1 MKKFKIAII
10 GISGYSGL
18 ALANILI
25 NHSAFE
31 IKGLFSSNYAG
42 KSLSQ
47 VHGLFTGYLNAD
59 FPLIENLDNLIENL
73 VKKEI
78 DCVFTATP
86 NGVSSGLAEDL
97 LQNNIKLIDLA
108 ADFRLQNPETFNEW
122 YAPLK
127 SVKSE
132 ILKQAVYGLT
142 EWNRDKIKSAKI
154 IANPGCYPTA
164 TALAI
169 IPLLQ
174 NNLIDNSV
182 FIIDAKSGTTGA
194 GRKAEQSLLFS
205 EVQESFSAYKP
216 LLHRHIPEIEQTLIN
231 FGSQGHL
238 PDIKIRFTPHLLPI
252 KRGILNT
259 IYLKPNPNISKN
271 KINSLLQETLSEAY
285 KTEFFVNIVPEPPKT
300 KDVYGTNKCHIF
312 ATYDERTDLI
322 VLISVIDNLI
332 KGAAGQAIQNANLL
346 FDLPESMGLN
356 SLGLLP

>member
-1 MKKFKIAII
+1 MEK
-10 GISGYSGL
+10 
-18 ALANILI
+18 NILNKI
-25 NHSAFE
+25 FPP
-31 IKGLFSSNYAG
+31 SSNSKDLGYDNEGLWSITLPQDADTISQIILNESNSDITIFDGTAG
-42 KSLSQ
+42 LGGNTISFAKYFKN
-47 VHGLFTGYLNAD
+47 VIAVEMNKDRFM
-59 FPLIENLDNLIENL
+59 
-73 VKKEI
+73 
-78 DCVFTATP
+78 
-86 NGVSSGLAEDL
+86 L

>member
-1 MKKFKIAII
+1 MKKIKIAII

-25 NHSAFE
+25 NHEVFE

-47 VHGLFTGYLNAD
+47 VHGLFTGYLNES
-59 FPLIENLDNLIENL
+59 FPLIENLDNLITNL
-73 VKKEI
+73 KNKEI
-78 DCVFTATP
+78 ECVFTATP
-86 NGVSSGLAEDL
+86 NGVSTDLAEDL
-97 LQNNIKLIDLA
+97 LNNNIKLIDLA

-122 YAPLK
+122 YSPLQAPK
-127 SVKSE
+127 PE

-164 TALAI
+164 AALAI

-194 GRKAEQSLLFS
+194 GRKAEQNLLFS

-216 LLHRHIPEIEQTLIN
+216 LLHRHIPEIEQSLIN
-231 FGSQGHL
+231 FSANSQL
-238 PDIKIRFTPHLLPI
+238 SEVKIRFTPHLLPM

-259 IYLKPNPNISKN
+259 IYLKPHPNLSKN
-271 KINSLLQETLSEAY
+271 QINSSVQETLNETY
-285 KTEFFVNIVPEPPKT
+285 KDEFFVYVVSEPPKT

-322 VLISVIDNLI
+322 VLISVIDNLV

-346 FDLPESMGLN
+346 FGLPELMGLN
-356 SLGLLP
+356 TLGLLP